1 MSTITRLRQIPPQPS
16 TERNFTTRLSYDT
29 ATNSI
34 AYPSGKCAYV
44 RNLSPEANGK
54 IPAVIKFVGHGTA
67 NVTVVRFSP
76 IQNSQYVVSGDD
88 QGRVIV
94 WGWSIDDST
103 GEIQINVK
111 SEFHVLAGKINDIS
125 WDFEGRRLCV
135 VGDGKDRFGAFIS
148 WDSGNSLGEISG
160 HSQRINACHMKQSRP
175 MRAITVG
182 DDGAVVFYQGPPFK
196 FASSDR
202 VHHDQGK
209 FIRDVQF
216 APGSGAYA
224 VSVGSDR
231 KMACFDG
238 KTGEFLKYVGDDAV
252 PVEGGIHALSW
263 MDESKFAIACA
274 DGTVKVFEVESGK
287 CVQNWKVA
295 EEGINAA
302 QVGVVATGQ
311 DSVISL
317 SLDGTLNFFTLGQ
330 DVMTKSLK
338 GHNKGITSM
347 TVNPLVSGS
356 FDGKIMDWSAEPP
369 KLYTQHNNL
378 IVALDTKAY
387 PEIASISWDDSLRI
401 NGDVK
406 HQFSHQPKYA
416 QVNSDGIAA
425 IITNNDVLQ
434 IIGTTKATII
444 GEIPLKEPATAVG
457 ISKGLAA
464 VGYQNC
470 KQVEVFKIVDLTVSY
485 TLKTA
490 LRSDASAISISPS
503 EKLIAVG
510 DVSGK
515 ILLFDAE
522 TKDVRTSRWAFHTSK
537 INSMCWRPTADN
549 NEEETHLATGSLDT
563 NICVYSVERPMRV
576 IKYMNAHKDGVN
588 VVAWKDADTLTTAGT
603 DGCIN
608 TWKVAIE

>member
-1 MSTITRLRQIPPQPS
+1 MSTITRQSQIPPQPS
-16 TERNFTTRLSYDT
+16 TERNFTTRLSYDK
-29 ATNSI
+29 ATNCI

-44 RNLSPEANGK
+44 RSLSKDADDK
-54 IPAVIKFVGHGTA
+54 IPSVIQFTGHGTA

-94 WGWSIDDST
+94 WGWNIDDT
-103 GEIQINVK
+103 TKAVQINVK
-111 SEFHVLAGKINDIS
+111 SEFHVLAGKVSDIS

-175 MRAITVG
+175 MRAMTVG

-209 FIRDVQF
+209 FIRDVEF
-216 APGSGAYA
+216 SPGSGAYA
-224 VSVGSDR
+224 VTVGSDR

-238 KTGEFLKYVGDDAV
+238 KTGEFLKYIADEAV

-263 MDESKFAIACA
+263 MDEAKFAIACA
-274 DGTVKVFEVESGK
+274 DGTVKVYEVESGE
-287 CVQNWKVA
+287 CAQNWKV
-295 EEGINAA
+295 EGAGIDAA
-302 QVGVVATGQ
+302 QVGVVATGP
-311 DSVISL
+311 DSVASL
-317 SLDGTLNFFTLGQ
+317 SLDGSLNFFSLGQ
-330 DVMTKSLK
+330 ETATEHLK
-338 GHNKGITSM
+338 GHNKGITAM
-347 TVNPLVSGS
+347 TVSPLVSGS
-356 FDGKIMDWSAEPP
+356 FDGKIMDWTAEPP
-369 KLYTQHNNL
+369 KLYAEHKNV
-378 IVALDTKAY
+378 IVALDAKAY
-387 PEIASISWDDSLRI
+387 PQIASVSWDDSLRI
-401 NGDVK
+401 NGEVK
-406 HQFSHQPKYA
+406 HSFAHQPKHV
-416 QVNSDGIAA
+416 QVNADGISA

-434 IIGTTKATII
+434 IVDMTNASVMS
-444 GEIPLKEPATAVG
+444 EVPLKEPATAVG
-457 ISKGLAA
+457 ISKGLVA

-490 LRSDASAISISPS
+490 LRADPSAISISPS

-522 TKDVRTSRWAFHTSK
+522 TKDVRTSRWSFHTSK
-537 INSMCWRPTADN
+537 INSMSWRPTADGS
-549 NEEETHLATGSLDT
+549 EEETHLATGSLDT

-576 IKYMNAHKDGVN
+576 AKHMNAHKDGVN
-588 VVAWKDADTLTTAGT
+588 VVAWNDADTLTTAGT

-608 TWKVAIE
+608 TWKVSLE